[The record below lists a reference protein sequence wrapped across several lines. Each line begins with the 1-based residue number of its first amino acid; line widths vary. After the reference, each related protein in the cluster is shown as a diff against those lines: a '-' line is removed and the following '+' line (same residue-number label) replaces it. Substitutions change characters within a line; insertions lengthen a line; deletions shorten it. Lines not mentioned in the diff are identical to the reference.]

1 MRLKSKPL
9 AAILFVIL
17 FGSIAF
23 TTAMNWWQTESTKVP
38 AKFTEGEAAGEYNP
52 ADIRGSYTFQN
63 IQDAFSVPVE
73 DLAAAFAIP
82 ASSDPGAFAVK
93 ELEALYTAQAA
104 AGQEIGTASV
114 RYFVALYTQLPY
126 EFTEEVFLPES
137 AVAILQN
144 LGVLTA
150 EQQAYLDTHTVSLT
164 AAPDAAT
171 PVPSTE
177 AASTAVATG
186 TVHTDSAD
194 STTIKG
200 KTTFQELLD
209 WGVAQTVI
217 EGIIGKPMPAGGIK
231 VKDYCTA
238 QNLDFETIKLALQA
252 EVDKVKP

>member
-1 MRLKSKPL
+1 MKLKSKPL
-9 AAILFVIL
+9 AVILFVIL

-23 TTAMNWWQTESTKVP
+23 TTAMNWWQTESNKVP

-63 IQDAFSVPVE
+63 IQDAFAVPVE

-82 ASSDPGAFAVK
+82 AASDPGAFTVK

-104 AGQEIGTASV
+104 AGQEVGTASV

-126 EFTEEVFLPES
+126 EFTEEAFLPEP
-137 AVAILQN
+137 AVAILKS

-150 EQQAYLDTHTVSLT
+150 EQQAYLDTHTVVLT
-164 AAPDAAT
+164 ATSPE
-171 PVPSTE
+171 PIPQ
-177 AASTAVATG
+177 AASTET
-186 TVHTDSAD
+186 THTESAD
-194 STTIKG
+194 DTTIKG

-209 WGVAQTVI
+209 WGVDQTII
-217 EGIIGKPMPAGGIK
+217 ETIIGGAMPAGGIK

-238 QNLDFETIKLALQA
+238 HNLEFETIKAALQV
-252 EVDKVKP
+252 EVDKVRP